1 MLAIWPFQGRRVL
14 ISVPTPQRSGSAGL
28 AGGNSR
34 GPALPSWGRCLGP
47 LSTPFVG
54 GLPPQRLR
62 SPTWCVPSPSSGP
75 EGDKHKG
82 QGQVAFLPDPLGG
95 RALEPP
101 LCMQHTGGEGQG
113 STFWN
118 GGISLWFCCY
128 QENVCPERA
137 TVPAPAGLDGSGW
150 HPPQPRGI
158 DPFRVDAACP
168 HGVAGSVSTG
178 GQPKLGAWGV
188 LTWQV
193 TQGSPAQEGSLHQ
206 PGSSWWCG
214 KCEVTF

>member
-47 LSTPFVG
+47 LSTLFVG

-101 LCMQHTGGEGQG
+101 LCMQHTGGGGAGKHVLERRHFSVVLLLPRECLPRAGNGARPSRPGWVRLAPPTATRHRPLPCGCSLSPRG
-113 STFWN
+113 SWVCLHRGPAKA
-118 GGISLWFCCY
+118 GGLGSVNLAGDSG
-128 QENVCPERA
+128 VPG
-137 TVPAPAGLDGSGW
+137 TGGLPAPAWLLLVV
-150 HPPQPRGI
+150 RK
-158 DPFRVDAACP
+158 V
-168 HGVAGSVSTG
+168 
-178 GQPKLGAWGV
+178 
-188 LTWQV
+188 
-193 TQGSPAQEGSLHQ
+193 
-206 PGSSWWCG
+206 
-214 KCEVTF
+214 